1 MVPLASASTP
11 SLGEPSPLAAAAV
24 VRQSAVLA
32 PLSARNVEAF
42 GSVFDGDES
51 DPQRASE
58 YAADIMTRMMDE
70 EMALLPNA
78 NYMDGQ
84 ADLNP
89 KMRSILVDW
98 LIEVHMKY
106 KMSDDTLFLA
116 INIIDRYL
124 SLRVVPRQRL
134 QLIGVVAMF
143 IAAKFEE
150 IDPPRAH
157 EFAYITDNTYSKKEV
172 VNMEARLIS
181 VLEFKVVVPTAM
193 QFFDRLS
200 RVNKSDSTHRALT
213 KLILE
218 TSLLDLRS
226 TRHPPSVLVSSA
238 ILLSNEILKRRSVWP
253 SAMVHHTRRSEA
265 ALKGCVDDLKTIM
278 DWAKT
283 SQFQVVQKK
292 YKLDTNHAVANLVPT
307 FGRA

>member
-24 VRQSAVLA
+24 VRQSAALA
-32 PLSARNVEAF
+32 PLSVRNVEAF
-42 GSVFDGDES
+42 GSAFDGDES

-58 YAADIMTRMMDE
+58 YATDIMARLME
-70 EMALLPNA
+70 EETAAMPNA

-106 KMSDDTLFLA
+106 KMMDDTLYLA

-124 SLRVVPRQRL
+124 SVRVIPRHRL
-134 QLIGVVAMF
+134 QLIGVVALF

-157 EFAYITDNTYSKKEV
+157 EFAYITDKTCSKKEV
-172 VNMEARLIS
+172 VNMEARLLS
-181 VLEFKVVVPTAM
+181 VLEFKVVVPTASH
-193 QFFDRLS
+193 FLDRLQ
-200 RVNKSDSTHRALT
+200 RVNNSDSTHRALT
-213 KLILE
+213 RMILE
-218 TSLLDLRS
+218 TSLLDMRS
-226 TRHPPSVLVSSA
+226 ARHPPSVLVSSA
-238 ILLSNEILKRRSVWP
+238 ILLSNEILNRRSVWP

-265 ALKGCVDDLKTIM
+265 ALKGCVEDLKSIM
-278 DWAKT
+278 DWAKS

-292 YKLDTNHAVANLVPT
+292 YKLDQNHAVAKLVPN